1 MPLETGN
8 AHASNFNANNDDV
21 LGKILHFK
29 TVNVQIQSWNL
40 KGRGVEINNIDCFTA
55 SLAAYKETRLNNR
68 SQWGIESVHLITLIQ
83 QLHAH
88 MNIYTGSVEKNWY
101 LPSSYPHY

>member
-1 MPLETGN
+1 MR
-8 AHASNFNANNDDV
+8 S
-21 LGKILHFK
+21 GKMLHFK
-29 TVNVQIQSWNL
+29 MVNVQIPSWNV

-55 SLAAYKETRLNNR
+55 SLSAYKETRLNNR

-88 MNIYTGSVEKNWY
+88 MNIYTDSALV
-101 LPSSYPHY
+101 LSSLQY

>member
-1 MPLETGN
+1 MERGN
-8 AHASNFNANNDDV
+8 ARVSNFMANNDDA
-21 LGKILHFK
+21 LSKILYFK
-29 TVNVQIQSWNL
+29 MVNVQIQSGNM

-55 SLAAYKETRLNNR
+55 SLAAYKETRLNNLT
-68 SQWGIESVHLITLIQ
+68 QWGIETVHLITLIQ

-88 MNIYTGSVEKNWY
+88 MNIYTGSVEKDWY